1 MGSLVGIVNC
11 LEALQPLLNQVERG
25 ITTASDNDS
34 AVDCLRLKRHHIK
47 ASTKCID
54 LVSSLIELWENVPYY
69 PTPTK
74 VKGHADALHRSLT
87 PLEKLNC
94 IVDDYAK
101 EIATYYFSHRPP
113 SSNQPY
119 LRLSVPSIFRYY

>member
-1 MGSLVGIVNC
+1 M
-11 LEALQPLLNQVERG
+11 
-25 ITTASDNDS
+25 
-34 AVDCLRLKRHHIK
+34 KRHHIK

-69 PTPTK
+69 PTLTK

-101 EIATYYFSHRPP
+101 EIATYYFSHRTP
-113 SSNQPY
+113 SSFD
-119 LRLSVPSIFRYY
+119 RSVGISPTYISQSLDSSDIVKILQ